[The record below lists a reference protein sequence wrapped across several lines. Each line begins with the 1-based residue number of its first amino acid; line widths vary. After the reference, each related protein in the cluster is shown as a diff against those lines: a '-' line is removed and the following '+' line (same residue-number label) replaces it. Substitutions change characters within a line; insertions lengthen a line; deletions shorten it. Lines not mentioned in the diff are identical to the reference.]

1 MGNLPKNRTRN
12 SYHNKAKQIRKKLI
26 RKAKIKKDFYKTLV
40 KEGENL
46 ELPTFYREIFDFDT
60 NIEKT
65 FASSLRNESEVEKGR
80 KDQKD
85 NIEIKKS
92 KSNRKSKPNP
102 FYKVFQERERI
113 HREKCAE
120 KESIREE
127 RKLYKQKREAY
138 NARRNKT
145 KKKLMKCTY
154 KGQPIM
160 KSRIDHI
167 LSKI

>member
-26 RKAKIKKDFYKTLV
+26 RKAKIKKDFYKTL
-40 KEGENL
+40 
-46 ELPTFYREIFDFDT
+46 IFDFDT